1 MKFIKKVFCL
11 SIPLWLFSLP
21 VFGLSVDEKLALQWE
36 RYNQAQLILIDK
48 VGKQNQVISREEW
61 EKAISL
67 PAESKWTKEDL
78 AILNERHLEIIE
90 NNRQEATRRS
100 NNLVDLDKIRKSK
113 KVNQFCNELPKGG
126 MLHIH
131 PWGTMDSDTVRA
143 ILEVVD
149 PSLNVPQDPVLFDF
163 KNSPFQDEIGF
174 LSKYNISNISYRDLS
189 EEDQKAFQELFFL
202 SGEHYEF
209 DRFLGV
215 FGLVFNLFWQNKEAW
230 ENQGAKGPEDILWRD
245 LFSRSKE
252 QKLKYLEITRNIKP
266 NRIWMIEALDRL
278 AENAEKEYG
287 IIVRFVAQFSRMKSD
302 EENRKALQLL
312 IPHLESPYLVGINLV
327 DDETENPALEKG
339 EGLYGTLLATEKTG
353 LSKTIHAGE
362 FGDVRNVRDAMI
374 MGADRVGHGVTLIK
388 DPVALEYA
396 IKKKL
401 PIEVNLVS
409 NQKLGVLEKAG
420 IAKHPFL
427 DFLRLGLQVSLSTD
441 DEGIFDTT
449 INECVIEISTTDI
462 SYYELKQMALNS
474 IETSFVE
481 KKIKDRLLKTL
492 QSDLRKFE
500 SGWALYR

>member
-189 EEDQKAFQELFFL
+189 EE
-202 SGEHYEF
+202 
-209 DRFLGV
+209 
-215 FGLVFNLFWQNKEAW
+215 
-230 ENQGAKGPEDILWRD
+230 
-245 LFSRSKE
+245 
-252 QKLKYLEITRNIKP
+252 
-266 NRIWMIEALDRL
+266 
-278 AENAEKEYG
+278 
-287 IIVRFVAQFSRMKSD
+287 
-302 EENRKALQLL
+302 
-312 IPHLESPYLVGINLV
+312 
-327 DDETENPALEKG
+327 
-339 EGLYGTLLATEKTG
+339 
-353 LSKTIHAGE
+353 
-362 FGDVRNVRDAMI
+362 
-374 MGADRVGHGVTLIK
+374 
-388 DPVALEYA
+388 
-396 IKKKL
+396 
-401 PIEVNLVS
+401 
-409 NQKLGVLEKAG
+409 
-420 IAKHPFL
+420 
-427 DFLRLGLQVSLSTD
+427 
-441 DEGIFDTT
+441 
-449 INECVIEISTTDI
+449 
-462 SYYELKQMALNS
+462 
-474 IETSFVE
+474 
-481 KKIKDRLLKTL
+481 
-492 QSDLRKFE
+492 
-500 SGWALYR
+500 